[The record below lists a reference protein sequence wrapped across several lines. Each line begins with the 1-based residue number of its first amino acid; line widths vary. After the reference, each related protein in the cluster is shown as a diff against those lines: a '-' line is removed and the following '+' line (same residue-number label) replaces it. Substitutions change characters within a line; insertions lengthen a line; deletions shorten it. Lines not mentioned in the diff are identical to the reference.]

1 METKNSKSNAA
12 FLHWMKPIIIALKEL
27 GGQGKPQEVRSII
40 AKNEHLTEE
49 ELSETR
55 GKNNVNKFENEVAF
69 ARNYLVLGGYLDKS
83 VYGMWKLTE
92 QGWNVDMTDELA
104 SDIFKQGMAEMNGKR
119 NSKADYRWVEFYMN
133 FADVLLQYKNNRFE
147 LIEKIREVY
156 SSINFKLPKLETDN
170 NIVDI
175 DPFTIFALFNK
186 GITNDNKTKILRAI
200 AKIFNV
206 KADVPTAFDGIPVV
220 NNLRATFYYFKGDRG
235 ELDIDN
241 LWNLFSY
248 AIRYADALNNLDKN
262 NLEKCYDEVKK
273 QKGINWNI
281 TIGLYWIRPYTYINL
296 DSCNRAFLSDMDNM
310 PHYYTTI
317 FANINKGLPDGANY
331 LFMCEQAR
339 NALKNEEYPYHNFPE
354 LSYYAWKSTNQDA
367 ADSGTISSNNVDLNV
382 NETRYWIYSPG
393 DNACMWDEF
402 YNLGIM
408 GIGWD
413 DVKNLKEFAS
423 KEEIK
428 DYMKTIRDPSYSY
441 KNNAHCLWQFANE
454 IRVGDI
460 IFAKKGIHKI
470 IGKGVVTSDYIYDPE
485 RKDYKHIRKVKWT
498 NKGEWEHPGQAAMK
512 TLTDISSYTDY
523 VHKLLDLFAEETPE
537 EIVEQKE
544 IKYPLYTKDD
554 FLNEVYMDEG
564 TYNILTGLL
573 ETKYNVILQ
582 GAPGVGKTFAAKRLA
597 YSIMGQKDTS
607 RVVMIQ
613 FHQSYSYEDFI
624 QGYRPSKDGFEL
636 ENGVFYK
643 FCKEAEEDNERPYFF
658 IIDEINRG
666 NLSKIFG
673 ELMMLIEKDKRG
685 EKIKLLY
692 SNEWF
697 TVPKNVRIIGMM
709 NTADR
714 SLALM
719 DYALRRRF
727 AFFDFSPAF
736 SSDGFK
742 NYLSE
747 KNSAKLE
754 KLISVVESLNNA
766 ISDDESLGEGFRI
779 GHSYFCTDKEITDD
793 LLKSIVEYEIIP
805 LIKEYWFDEPSK
817 IRDWSAN
824 LRSAIK

>member
-1 METKNSKSNAA
+1 MNMDKR
-12 FLHWMKPIIIALKEL
+12 FQW
-27 GGQGKPQEVRSII
+27 
-40 AKNEHLTEE
+40 TE
-49 ELSETR
+49 
-55 GKNNVNKFENEVAF
+55 F
-69 ARNYLVLGGYLDKS
+69 Y
-83 VYGMWKLTE
+83 M
-92 QGWNVDMTDELA
+92 ELA
-104 SDIFKQGMAEMNGKR
+104 SA
-119 NSKADYRWVEFYMN
+119 
-133 FADVLLQYKNNRFE
+133 LLPYKNNRSD
-147 LIEKIREVY
+147 LIA
-156 SSINFKLPKLETDN
+156 KLK
-170 NIVDI
+170 
-175 DPFTIFALFNK
+175 TIFADAGMNFPFKERGKEVYDDICPFTVFGSFNK
-186 GITNDNKTKILRAI
+186 GITNANRI
-200 AKIFNV
+200 ALLEQFAKQFSI
-206 KADVPTAFDGIPVV
+206 KAAVPTEFDGIPVV
-220 NNLRATFYYFKGDRG
+220 MNLSAWFFAYKENRG
-235 ELDIDN
+235 EHDIDN
-241 LWNLFSY
+241 LWDL
-248 AIRYADALNNLDKN
+248 
-262 NLEKCYDEVKK
+262 LEKAIAYSDEASTDNKNAFIAAYDTVIK
-273 QKGINWNI
+273 QKKIKWNI
-281 TIGLYWIRPYTYINL
+281 TMGLYWARPYTFINL
-296 DSCNRAFLSDMDNM
+296 DSTNRAFITDVDNM
-310 PHYYTTI
+310 PHYFTTI
-317 FANINKGLPDGANY
+317 FSDINKGLPNGRNY
-331 LFMCEQAR
+331 LFMCEQAK
-339 NALKNEEYPYHNFPE
+339 NALNQKEYEYHSFPE
-354 LSYYAWKSTNQDA
+354 LSYYAWKSNQSGKTEETTTTTVDSNIKETN
-367 ADSGTISSNNVDLNV
+367 
-382 NETRYWIYSPG
+382 YWIYSPG
-393 DNACMWDEF
+393 DNASMWDEF
-402 YNLGIM
+402 YKSGIM

-413 DVKNLKEFAS
+413 DVTDLKGFSS

-428 DYMKTIRDPSYSY
+428 EYMKKVYDPSYSY

-454 IRVGDI
+454 IKVGDV
-460 IFAKKGIHKI
+460 IFVKKGMYKI
-470 IGKGVVTSDYIYDPE
+470 IGKGIVTSDYIYDIS
-485 RKDYKHIRKVKWT
+485 RSTYKHIRKVDWQ
-498 NKGEWEHPGQAAMK
+498 NNGEWEHPGQAVMK
-512 TLTDISSYTDY
+512 TLTNISAYPDY
-523 VHKLLDLFAEETPE
+523 VQKLLALFAEDASEK
-537 EIVEQKE
+537 VSEQKE
-544 IKYPLYTKDD
+544 IKYPLYSKDD
-554 FLNEVYMDEG
+554 FLNEVYMDED
-564 TYNILTGLL
+564 TYNTLTELL
-573 ETKYNVILQ
+573 EAKYNVILQ

-607 RVVMIQ
+607 RVAMVQ

-636 ENGVFYK
+636 ENGTFYK

-666 NLSKIFG
+666 NLSKILG

-697 TVPKNVRIIGMM
+697 TVPQNVKIIGMM

-727 AFFDFSPAF
+727 AFFNFAPAF

-754 KLISVVESLNNA
+754 KLISVVESLNNV